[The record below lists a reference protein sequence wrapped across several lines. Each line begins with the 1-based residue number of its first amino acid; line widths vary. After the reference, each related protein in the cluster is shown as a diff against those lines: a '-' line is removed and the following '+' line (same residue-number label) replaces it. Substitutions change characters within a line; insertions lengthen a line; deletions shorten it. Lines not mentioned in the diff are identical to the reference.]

1 MEYAQK
7 GEYAASMP
15 TPNQNEQEAI
25 RNLQRY
31 LRQLYFSEPN
41 IPEVPVDG
49 IFDTATRDSLR
60 AFQRSRGLP
69 ETGTADQ
76 RTWELLFNAYRAA
89 LTLATLPVSVD
100 LFPVYPR
107 SSVLSM
113 GSRGFAVMTL
123 QYLLQELQH
132 AYGENYPAEIDGIYG
147 NRTAEAVRAFQLR
160 NALPPDGIADLLTW
174 NRIVD
179 QYNTLF
185 RSYQAE

>member
-1 MEYAQK
+1 
-7 GEYAASMP
+7 MP

-60 AFQRSRGLP
+60 AFQKSRGLP
-69 ETGTADQ
+69 ETGIADQ
-76 RTWELLFNAYRAA
+76 RTWELLFDAYRAA
-89 LTLATLPVSVD
+89 LVFAAFPVSID
-100 LFPVYPR
+100 LFPVQPR
-107 SSVLSM
+107 GYALSR
-113 GSRGFAVMTL
+113 GSQGFAVTAL

-132 AYGENYPAEIDGIYG
+132 TYGEQYPAEIDGIYG
-147 NRTAEAVRAFQLR
+147 DRTAEAVRAFQLH
-160 NALPPDGIADLLTW
+160 NALPPNGITDLLTW